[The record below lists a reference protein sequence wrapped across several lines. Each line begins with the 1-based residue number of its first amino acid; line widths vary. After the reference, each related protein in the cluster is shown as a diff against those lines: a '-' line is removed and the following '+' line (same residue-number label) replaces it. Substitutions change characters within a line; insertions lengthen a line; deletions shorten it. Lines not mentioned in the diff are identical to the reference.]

1 MSLNGRT
8 GAEHGIQRRVVEAH
22 ARSVWL
28 LGALAANLL
37 IAQSAVP
44 SAARAYEDKAG
55 FALDLGYAHATQ
67 AALPHNGALVGV
79 EASLGLD
86 DIWTVRGAVSYSLH
100 PGSPSLSVLMVGAEL
115 LYLIDVLEIVPYL
128 GAGLDAIGSWAPGV
142 ANFTTEFG
150 VHPVLGVDWLVGR
163 NLVLGVQARPV
174 FLISAWN
181 SEPIYLSVSLNATW
195 LLEL

>member
-1 MSLNGRT
+1 M
-8 GAEHGIQRRVVEAH
+8 VEAH
-22 ARSVWL
+22 VRSVWL
-28 LGALAANLL
+28 LGALTAYLV
-37 IAQSAVP
+37 IAQGGMP

-55 FALDLGYAHATQ
+55 LALDLGYAHATQ

-86 DIWTVRGAVSYSLH
+86 DIWTVRGALSYSLH

-128 GAGLDAIGSWAPGV
+128 GAGIDAIGSWAPGAV
-142 ANFTTEFG
+142 SFTTEFG

-163 NLVLGVQARPV
+163 NLALGLQGRPV
-174 FLISAWN
+174 FLITAWN
-181 SEPIYLSVSLNATW
+181 QEPIYLSVSLSATW
-195 LLEL
+195 LIDL